1 MKNKIDEKNNIDE
14 TENQFS
20 DNNKI
25 ADKYVKGLIN
35 EIKIICSTS
44 SEATQETLLSPI
56 SVLPISAKQR
66 LGITSLKELLINMQ
80 KDNSKVDSNATLVT
94 NARHYQALMDA
105 QIALYRVEDGL
116 AAGTPTDLVA
126 QDIREALYHL
136 GSIVGEINTEE
147 ILGNIFSRFCIG
159 K

>member
-1 MKNKIDEKNNIDE
+1 
-14 TENQFS
+14 
-20 DNNKI
+20 
-25 ADKYVKGLIN
+25 
-35 EIKIICSTS
+35 
-44 SEATQETLLSPI
+44 
-56 SVLPISAKQR
+56 
-66 LGITSLKELLINMQ
+66 MQ